1 MRKQPILGDVRPY
14 NFISPEG
21 REVTAWMSVE
31 RDHRLGALL
40 IEAVNG
46 EGTGQFIYGMPKI
59 HYPYR
64 RDKEIDLENVTPD
77 DIVLPTGYERV
88 LLRQKVDG
96 TNVTWFALLDGK
108 GEMVEIIPK
117 TRQAVLN
124 KPSEMHSVYD
134 LLPDIYEMYPGILQ
148 AVCDTK
154 LNLSFECYGYRNPHS
169 LVYEFP
175 LQLSLIVAIDSQG
188 RLRPWR
194 ELAALA
200 ERYELHTPEVIFETD
215 KPDVRAEWLRFR
227 LELDERNRPDRLV
240 DEGVVFTFC
249 YPDTI
254 QLVKCKTRTL
264 EEAHMA
270 VMAAEQAEIPREIL
284 FKAICRVYDDG
295 FAGEGWDVVW
305 GQLQAE
311 LMEDYVEVAVAR
323 HVHKA
328 EKLWDRKLRLETVR
342 PYIERAM
349 KETGSRELGVVMPV
363 VRKWLSKENT
373 NLAAQILI
381 GNI

>member
-1 MRKQPILGDVRPY
+1 MKKHPILGDIRPY
-14 NFISPEG
+14 NFISLEG

-46 EGTGQFIYGMPKI
+46 KATGQFVYGIPKI

-64 RDKEIDLENVTPD
+64 RDRKIDLENVTAD
-77 DIVLPTGYERV
+77 DIALPTGYERV

-96 TNVTWFALLDGK
+96 TNVTWFGLLDGG
-108 GEMVEIIPK
+108 GEVVEVIAK

-134 LLPDIYEMYPGILQ
+134 LLPDIYGMYPRVLK
-148 AVCDTK
+148 AVRDTK
-154 LNLSFECYGYRNPHS
+154 LSFSFECYGYRNPHT
-169 LVYEFP
+169 LIYDFP
-175 LQLSLIVAIDSQG
+175 LQVSLIVTIDSQG
-188 RLRPWR
+188 RLRPWK
-194 ELAALA
+194 ELVAIA
-200 ERYELHTPEVIFETD
+200 ERYELHMPEVIFETN

-227 LELDERNRPDRLV
+227 LESDERNQPDRLV

-254 QLVKCKTRTL
+254 RLVKCKAKTL
-264 EEAHMA
+264 EEAHMS
-270 VMAAEQAEIPREIL
+270 VMAAEQADIPSEIL

-295 FAGEGWDVVW
+295 FAGEGSDVVW
-305 GQLQAE
+305 GQLKAE
-311 LMEDYVEVAVAR
+311 LMEDYVEVAVDR
-323 HVHKA
+323 HAHKA
-328 EKLWDRKLRLETVR
+328 EKLWDWKLRLETVR

-349 KETGSRELGVVMPV
+349 KETGSRELDVVMPV
-363 VRKWLSKENT
+363 VRKWLSKENA

-381 GNI
+381 RNI